1 MSSTALCLFVAI
13 TCAANVEA
21 DYVIRGAVVYDGT
34 AEAGRKADVAIR
46 GERIVAVGQ
55 FDVAGKPRVID
66 GTGLIVAPGFID
78 LHTHCDSGI
87 VQPATRLN
95 LNYLTQGVTT
105 IVTGNCGS
113 GPVDVAAYFK
123 KIEDG
128 GAGTNVVHL
137 LPQGSLR
144 RQVIGEAERPATP
157 DELDRMQQ
165 LADRAMRDGA
175 WGMSSG
181 LIYVPSLYATTDEL
195 SELMK
200 VVAGHGGFYATHMR
214 NENTRLLESI
224 EEALEI
230 GRRSGAPVHLSHFKV
245 SGQKAWGLAADAIQA
260 VREARAKG
268 QVVTADQYPYIAS
281 STSLGA
287 TTIPARYR
295 STADLT
301 EILNDERQGP
311 LLRAE
316 VERMLAERG
325 NGQSIVV
332 ASYAKQRA
340 WQGKNLKQL
349 AEQEGKPV
357 LDIVLEIHR
366 NGGASIV
373 NFGMSEE
380 EVRLIMQEPFV
391 ATASDGSTQD
401 PSADTLPHP
410 RSYGCFPRK
419 IGRYGMAGKMI
430 SVEHAIR
437 SSSGLPADIL
447 KLPERGYVKAGYY
460 ADVVVLDPATFTDTA
475 TFDKPHSYATGVR
488 YLFVNGGLAIDG
500 EKSTG
505 QLNGRVLRHSSPQT
519 DVGS

>member
-1 MSSTALCLFVAI
+1 MSSAALCLLLSI
-13 TCAANVEA
+13 TCAANVQA
-21 DYVIRGAVVYDGT
+21 DYVIRGAVVHDGT
-34 AEAGRKADVAIR
+34 GEAGRKADVAIR

-55 FDVAGKPRVID
+55 FDVDGNPRVID
-66 GTGLIVAPGFID
+66 GTGLVVAPGFID
-78 LHTHCDSGI
+78 LHTHCDGGI

-123 KIEDG
+123 KIEEG

-144 RQVIGEAERPATP
+144 RQVLGEADRPATP
-157 DELDRMQQ
+157 NELDRMKQ

-200 VVAGHGGFYATHMR
+200 VVAQHGGFYATHMR
-214 NENTRLLESI
+214 NENTRILESI

-245 SGQKAWGLAADAIQA
+245 SGQKAWGMAADAIQA
-260 VREARAKG
+260 VRNARAKG

-281 STSLGA
+281 STSLSA

-301 EILNDERQGP
+301 EILNDEEKGP
-311 LLRAE
+311 KLRAE
-316 VERMLAERG
+316 IERMLTDRG
-325 NGQSIVV
+325 NGQNIVV

-410 RSYGCFPRK
+410 RSYGTFPRK
-419 IGRYGMAGKMI
+419 IGRYGIAGKTI

-447 KLPERGYVKAGYY
+447 KLPERGYLKAGYY
-460 ADVVVLDPATFTDTA
+460 ADVVVFDPATFTDTA
-475 TFDKPHSYATGVR
+475 TFDKPHAYATGVR

-505 QLNGRVLRHSSPQT
+505 ELKGWALRHSTPQ
-519 DVGS
+519 DRNAD